1 MSQFIT
7 FSKGIS
13 GARELEPLIGKP
25 VSYVNLFQQLTKK
38 HGGSGVTVLGWGRK
52 NNTTKA
58 KAYSQKNNLPY
69 WSLEDGFISYLGH
82 PALGD
87 RRFSL
92 IVDKSGIYYDATQ
105 SSDIEHLLNHP
116 EEWLTEELKARSANL
131 LESIRKHQI
140 TKYNHEPV
148 SDWKAQRAA
157 QQRVL
162 VVDQTYGDCSV
173 KYGMADDSSF
183 KAMLEA
189 ALSENPDSEVWVKV
203 HPDVVLGKKKGYFKL
218 EPCGQKIKGFDS
230 DRLKVLSDKINAQ
243 SLFPHFSKVYV
254 VTSQLGFEAL
264 WYGKEVVCFGVP
276 FYSGWSLT
284 DDRIGCPR
292 RTVKHTVESLFAA
305 ACLKYTRYIDPESVE
320 RCELEDIV
328 DLVALQRQYQT
339 QEVSTLYAVDFSL
352 WKRAFLHCFIGG
364 RAGRIQFVR
373 STEKALET
381 AIDGDGILLWGAKQ
395 YEFKAPEGIALWRA
409 EDAFIRSNG
418 LGAEL
423 RRPGSLII
431 DKQGM
436 YFDCTRPSDLEIAI
450 NTIKLSDRQIERG
463 SQLVKTLVQQ
473 RVSKYN
479 LPGSGHQ
486 VFADATPQQK
496 KILVTGQVNNDAS
509 LKWGS
514 PAIHSNLD
522 LLKAVR
528 ASEPN
533 AYIVYKPHPDVLL
546 AGREGHIPEPRALQW
561 ADSVVSDSDIL
572 DCIDQCDELHVMTS
586 LAGFEALIRGK
597 RVHCWGAPFYSGWG
611 LTIDHLD
618 IARRTAKRSL
628 AELTYFVHCYYPCYV
643 HWGTRRFTTVERM
656 VRALKQEAAV
666 HQTKSG
672 KLYSWLARTKRKAGY
687 LIEVFTG

>member
-1 MSQFIT
+1 MSQFVT
-7 FSKGIS
+7 VSKGIS
-13 GARELEPLIGKP
+13 SAPELRHLLTDSVQHLNKARQILTT
-25 VSYVNLFQQLTKK
+25 SYPTDSV
-38 HGGSGVTVLGWGRK
+38 VLGWGK
-52 NNTTKA
+52 KTNTHQARAIAA
-58 KAYSQKNNLPY
+58 KHNLPY

-92 IVDKSGIYYDATQ
+92 IVDKTSIYYDATQ
-105 SSDIEHLLNHP
+105 PSDIERLLNQP
-116 EEWLTEELKARSANL
+116 DEWLTAELHSRSARL
-131 LESIRKHQI
+131 LELIRQHQI

-148 SDWKAQRAA
+148 SRWQPENNDTD
-157 QQRVL
+157 RVL

-189 ALSENPDSEVWVKV
+189 ALSENPGSEVWVKV
-203 HPDVVLGKKKGYFKL
+203 HPDVVLGKKQGYFEL
-218 EPCGQKIKGFDS
+218 EPCGQKVKGFDNK
-230 DRLKVLSDKINAQ
+230 RLKVLADKMNAQ

-264 WYGKEVVCFGVP
+264 WHGKKVVCFGLP
-276 FYSGWSLT
+276 FYSGWTLT
-284 DDRIGCPR
+284 DDRIPSPR
-292 RTVKHTVESLFAA
+292 RQQKHSIESLFAA
-305 ACLKYTRYIDPESVE
+305 ACLKYTHYIDPETGE
-320 RCELEDIV
+320 RCELEEIV
-328 DLVALQRQYQT
+328 DLLALQRHHQT
-339 QEVSTLYAVDFSL
+339 QEVNTLYAVDFSL

-364 RAGRIQFVR
+364 RAERIQFVR
-373 STEKALET
+373 STEKALK
-381 AIDGDGILLWGAKQ
+381 AASVGDGILLWGTKQ

-436 YFDCTRPSDLEIAI
+436 YFDCTRPSDLETAI
-450 NTIKLSDRQIERG
+450 NTVKLSDRQIKRG
-463 SQLVKTLVQQ
+463 RQLVKTLVQQ

-479 LPGSGHQ
+479 LLGSGHQ
-486 VFADATPQQK
+486 VFVDVASQQK

-514 PAIHSNLD
+514 PVIHSNLD

-528 ASEPN
+528 ASEPD

-546 AGREGHIPEPRALQW
+546 AGREGHIPESTALQW
-561 ADSVVSDSDIL
+561 ADRVVADSDIL

-586 LAGFEALIRGK
+586 LAGFEALTRGK
-597 RVHCWGAPFYSGWG
+597 AVHCWGAPFYSGWG
-611 LTIDHLD
+611 LTVDHLA
-618 IARRTAKRSL
+618 ISRRTGKRSL
-628 AELTYFVHCYYPCYV
+628 AELTYFAHCYYPCYV

-656 VRALKQEAAV
+656 VRALKQEAVV
-666 HQTKSG
+666 HQAKSS
-672 KLYSWLARTKRKAGY
+672 KLCNWLARTKRKASY
-687 LIEVFTG
+687 LAEAFTR